1 MKIMAVDFGDARTG
15 LAVCDPTEFLASPV
29 GIIKEKN
36 FLKAAQQIADA
47 AKQHGAQMLVVG
59 LPKNMDGTEGTRAQR
74 CRSMGEKLQEL
85 TDLPVTM
92 WDERR
97 TTVSASAVL
106 TQNGTFGK
114 SAKSSWTLW
123 PLLLFWKAIYSA
135 ERMRRKR
142 MRTAKNNLPRLW
154 RLSKTESLLP
164 SNQTDS
170 SRSD

>member
-1 MKIMAVDFGDARTG
+1 
-15 LAVCDPTEFLASPV
+15 
-29 GIIKEKN
+29 
-36 FLKAAQQIADA
+36 
-47 AKQHGAQMLVVG
+47 MLVVG

-114 SAKSSWTLW
+114 KRKEQLDAVAAVIILESYLQ
-123 PLLLFWKAIYSA
+123 
-135 ERMRRKR
+135 RRKNEAR
-142 MRTAKNNLPRLW
+142 AHADGK
-154 RLSKTESLLP
+154 E
-164 SNQTDS
+164 
-170 SRSD
+170 

>member
-114 SAKSSWTLW
+114 KRKEQLDAVAAVIILESYLQ
-123 PLLLFWKAIYSA
+123 
-135 ERMRRKR
+135 RRKNE
-142 MRTAKNNLPRLW
+142 AQAHADGK
-154 RLSKTESLLP
+154 E
-164 SNQTDS
+164 
-170 SRSD
+170 